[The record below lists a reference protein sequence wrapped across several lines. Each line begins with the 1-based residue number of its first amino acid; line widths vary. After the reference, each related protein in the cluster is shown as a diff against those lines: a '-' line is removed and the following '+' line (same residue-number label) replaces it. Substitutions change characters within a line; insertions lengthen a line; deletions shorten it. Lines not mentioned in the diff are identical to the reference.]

1 MAASSGGR
9 RVVGLHK
16 NVQDAFRLG
25 AARVQGQTLLLS
37 LSTRPPAPSH
47 PQAKPILCILGPL
60 CQSLMMYFKGPRA
73 IALRPPPPDPK
84 RPGEITLPA
93 SPSCQPPHWGHSSL
107 GYCPASI
114 WLKCNVPE

>member
-47 PQAKPILCILGPL
+47 PQAKPILCILEPL
-60 CQSLMMYFKGPRA
+60 CQSLMMYFKGARG
-73 IALRPPPPDPK
+73 IALRPPPWTPRGLGKPYSQ
-84 RPGEITLPA
+84 PA
-93 SPSCQPPHWGHSSL
+93 PPATPLTGNTAL
-107 GYCPASI
+107 
-114 WLKCNVPE
+114 